1 MAPSTRPSPV
11 PDEPIDRIARL
22 EERLAWLE
30 RHVTEQ
36 DKAMLEQSRLLDRAL
51 AELRLLRERTAGGG
65 ASGGFAGD
73 SPVDERP
80 PHY

>member
-1 MAPSTRPSPV
+1 MPSERT
-11 PDEPIDRIARL
+11 DRL

-36 DKAMLEQSRLLDRAL
+36 DKAMLALHEEIARLRT
-51 AELRLLRERTAGGG
+51 ELKQLRERPA
-65 ASGGFAGD
+65 ASPGPGEA
-73 SPVDERP
+73 VEQDERP

>member
-1 MAPSTRPSPV
+1 MPSAR
-11 PDEPIDRIARL
+11 IDRI

-36 DKAMLEQSRLLDRAL
+36 DKAMLALNEELARLRA
-51 AELRLLRERTAGGG
+51 EMKSLRERQAVEPKN
-65 ASGGFAGD
+65 SGQPEPD
-73 SPVDERP
+73 DRP

>member
-1 MAPSTRPSPV
+1 MSDARV
-11 PDEPIDRIARL
+11 ERL

-36 DKAMLEQSRLLDRAL
+36 DKVMLEQSRRLDRAL
-51 AELRLLRERTAGGG
+51 AELRLLRERAAGGG
-65 ASGGFAGD
+65 VGPEAPSE
-73 SPVDERP
+73 ERP

>member
-1 MAPSTRPSPV
+1 MS
-11 PDEPIDRIARL
+11 DETAARLARL

-36 DKAMLEQSRLLDRAL
+36 DKVMLEQSRVLDRL
-51 AELRLLRERTAGGG
+51 VAELRRLREAGGAPRSG
-65 ASGGFAGD
+65 AEEEGAGG
-73 SPVDERP
+73 ERP

>member
-1 MAPSTRPSPV
+1 MKKDDAPGLELRRV
-11 PDEPIDRIARL
+11 NL

-36 DKAMLEQSRLLDRAL
+36 DKAMLALNEELARLRGELKKLRARP
-51 AELRLLRERTAGGG
+51 AAGFEN
-65 ASGGFAGD
+65 SEPPD
-73 SPVDERP
+73 SDDRP

>member
-1 MAPSTRPSPV
+1 MS
-11 PDEPIDRIARL
+11 DESIDRTARL

-51 AELRLLRERTAGGG
+51 AELRLLRERVAVGGAGGV
-65 ASGGFAGD
+65 SAGE
-73 SPVDERP
+73 SSADERP

>member
-1 MAPSTRPSPV
+1 MPSERVDRPPSQELRRV
-11 PDEPIDRIARL
+11 NL

-36 DKAMLEQSRLLDRAL
+36 DKAMLALNEELARLR
-51 AELRLLRERTAGGG
+51 AELEKLREHPATG
-65 ASGGFAGD
+65 SENSD
-73 SPVDERP
+73 QPESDERP

>member
-1 MAPSTRPSPV
+1 MPHITRPSPV

-51 AELRLLRERTAGGG
+51 AELRLLRERAAGGG
-65 ASGGFAGD
+65 AGGAGGD
-73 SPVDERP
+73 LPADERP

>member
-1 MAPSTRPSPV
+1 MSDAR
-11 PDEPIDRIARL
+11 IDRL

-36 DKAMLEQSRLLDRAL
+36 DKVMLEQSRRLDRAL
-51 AELRLLRERTAGGG
+51 AELRLLRERAASG
-65 ASGGFAGD
+65 ASAT
-73 SPVDERP
+73 PETPADERP